1 MRSMFVA
8 AATAMIVFGAMP
20 ALAPAQADDIHG
32 APIKNG
38 DQCFHNSPGLDR
50 DARFGYWGACP
61 QTAGVP
67 VTTATN
73 APITNARR
81 VRKSTITELR
91 LKRRT
96 GTSAAAK
103 VTPANPGQPIVRAG
117 SSAESVR

>member
-1 MRSMFVA
+1 MRSVLVG

-38 DQCFHNSPGLDR
+38 DQCFHSSPGLDR
-50 DARFGYWGACP
+50 DARFGYWGTCP
-61 QTAGVP
+61 QTASVP

-73 APITNARR
+73 APITNRRR
-81 VRKSTITELR
+81 VHKSAITEL
-91 LKRRT
+91 RRT

-103 VTPANPGQPIVRAG
+103 VTPANARQPIVRAG